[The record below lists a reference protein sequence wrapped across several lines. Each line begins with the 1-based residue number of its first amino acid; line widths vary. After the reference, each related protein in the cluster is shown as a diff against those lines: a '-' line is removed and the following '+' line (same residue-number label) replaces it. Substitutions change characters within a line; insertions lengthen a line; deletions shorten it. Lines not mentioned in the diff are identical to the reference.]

1 MIYYLDNHW
10 QKPAQTEMQAFEDLK
25 SAYFIS
31 SSANNIYIGFPWAN
45 LIDGLCFGWKN
56 VGLYLNALK
65 QISNMIEGTHNKKS
79 VFTTCQHVWAFRK
92 EFYKY
97 FELLKIDKIF
107 WSHAPSNRLN
117 LNASPKHPFYNEKD
131 VQIFL
136 DKFNVSTHPLF
147 SVQCNNTITEDEFF
161 NPLKKHL
168 ASFTGMIANDFM
180 LNDDRIKIH
189 EAYSSEDSFFIRDS
203 GKWFYENN
211 VYGNQTKTPRNDFL
225 DILKNSFFSL
235 CPSGTGP
242 NSIRLWESINA
253 GSIPVFF
260 SSRPELVEIDSCD
273 WRDCTI
279 SIEDYQSIENLPR
292 FLKGISVKDIKRK
305 QEALF
310 QVSSELTSRPNNHL
324 IKYYYSNE

>member
-10 QKPAQTEMQAFEDLK
+10 QKPAQTEMQAFKDLK

-31 SSANNIYIGFPWAN
+31 PSTNNIYIGFPWAN
-45 LIDGLCFGWKN
+45 LIDGLCFGWKS
-56 VGLYLNALK
+56 VELYINALK
-65 QISNMIEGTHNKKS
+65 KISNMIEGTHNKKS
-79 VFTTCQHVWAFRK
+79 VFTTCQHVWSFRK
-92 EFYKY
+92 EFHKY
-97 FELLKIDKIF
+97 FEFLKIDKIF
-107 WSHAPSNRLN
+107 WSHVPLNRYSLN
-117 LNASPKHPFYNEKD
+117 VSPNHPFYNEKD
-131 VQIFL
+131 IQIFL
-136 DKFNVSTHPLF
+136 DKFNVSPHPLF

-168 ASFTGMIANDFM
+168 ASFTGMISNDFM
-180 LNDDRIKIH
+180 INDDRLKIY
-189 EAYSSEDSFFIRDS
+189 ETYSSEDSFFIRNS
-203 GKWFYENN
+203 GKSFYENN

-292 FLKGISVKDIKRK
+292 YLKGISVKDIKRK

-310 QVSSELTSRPNNHL
+310 QVSIELNSRPNNHL
-324 IKYYYSNE
+324 IKYYYFNE